1 MQSLGV
7 GGRNSG
13 RILYAY
19 FIAAEFSAKMV
30 CNFPGDDL
38 IALQKFN
45 VILDRFE
52 NEFK

>member
-30 CNFPGDDL
+30 CNFPGDEVSSLFDS
-38 IALQKFN
+38 ITEVQRHFGP
-45 VILDRFE
+45 F
-52 NEFK
+52 